1 MILNFFAMKT
11 ITILVP
17 QFVNLGSI
25 DNPRRAFLAANQ
37 FLMQSGKEAAF
48 KVQLCSHL
56 KEVSAGNG
64 AFTIR
69 PDITPKDIR
78 KTDIIIVPAFDG
90 NPDQFLEANKELIPW
105 LIKMR
110 SKGAELA
117 SLCVGAC
124 LLAASGQLDGKT
136 CSTHWRIANIFMRK
150 FPEVLLNTDR
160 VITDE
165 NGIYTSGG
173 AFTSANL
180 ILYLIEKF
188 AGREVAVYCS
198 KIFQI
203 EMDRN
208 SQSPFI
214 IFDGQKGHNDIQV
227 KAAQEFIEKNYSKKI
242 SVTELTKLLSLSR
255 RSLERRFKSA
265 TSNTITEYIHRV
277 KIEAAKKHFEASNM
291 NINEVMYE
299 VGYLDNKAFRSVF
312 RNITGLTPFEYRNRY
327 NFGLTRA

>member
-1 MILNFFAMKT
+1 MKT

-17 QFVNLGSI
+17 EYVNLGSI

-37 FLMQSGKEAAF
+37 FLQQSGSKAAF

-56 KEVSAGNG
+56 KEITAGDG

-69 PDITPKDIR
+69 PDVTPLDIR
-78 KTDIIIVPAFDG
+78 KTDIIIIPAFDG
-90 NPDQFLEANKELIPW
+90 PPERFLESNRTMLPW
-105 LIKMR
+105 LNKMYN
-110 SKGAELA
+110 KGAELA
-117 SLCVGAC
+117 SLCVGAY
-124 LLAASGQLDGKT
+124 LLAATGRLDGKN
-136 CSTHWRIANIFMRK
+136 CSTHWRIANMITQK
-150 FPEVLLNTDR
+150 FPNIKLNTDK

-173 AFTSANL
+173 AFSSANL

-188 AGREVAVYCS
+188 AGREVAIYCS

-203 EMDRN
+203 EIDRK

-214 IFDGQKGHNDIQV
+214 IFDGQKGHQDSRVIE
-227 KAAQEFIEKNYSKKI
+227 AQDYIEMNYSRKI
-242 SVTELTKLLSLSR
+242 SVTELTKLLSISR
-255 RSLERRFKSA
+255 RSLERRFKHA

-277 KIEAAKKHFEASNM
+277 KIEAAKKHFEESDM
-291 NINEVMYE
+291 NISEVMYE

-312 RNITGLTPFEYRNRY
+312 RNITGLTPYEYRNRY
-327 NFGLTRA
+327 NISQTRA